1 MKSTL
6 ETDLHKGYKVSSCAT
21 TLKNVCLLNGVWER
35 SPQAEKKPVLVCFHG
50 FCKI

>member
-35 SPQAEKKPVLVCFHG
+35 SPQAGREEACVSLLSWFL
-50 FCKI
+50 